1 MAPSL
6 CLSLFVTFP
15 FLVLE
20 MEILACSDRME
31 MTGGFQNVCNNQMKK
46 WVLTKDRK
54 TRITKKSTKSGK
66 KFFNL
71 LKKKGA
77 S

>member
-1 MAPSL
+1 MAPSSL
-6 CLSLFVTFP
+6 CPFLFVTFP

-31 MTGGFQNVCNNQMKK
+31 MTGGFQNVCNNQMEK
-46 WVLTKDRK
+46 WVLTKDHK
-54 TRITKKSTKSGK
+54 TRITKKSGK
-66 KFFNL
+66 TFL
-71 LKKKGA
+71 I

>member
-1 MAPSL
+1 MAPSSL
-6 CLSLFVTFP
+6 CPFLFVTFP

-31 MTGGFQNVCNNQMKK
+31 MTGGFQNVCNNQMEK
-46 WVLTKDRK
+46 WVLTKDHK
-54 TRITKKSTKSGK
+54 TRTKKSTKSGK
-66 KFFNL
+66 TFL
-71 LKKKGA
+71 I